1 MAPTPVAL
9 VTGAG
14 RRLGYETSCA
24 LLARGFRVFALY
36 RTATDEL
43 DKLVRQG
50 ATALQ
55 VDLSNQSD
63 VQAVIHNVLQQTDR
77 LDALVNNAS
86 GFERDA
92 TDGGRQ
98 LAEQSSQ
105 LFQVNSVAPM
115 QLMHG
120 LSDILKKTGAKNQ
133 RPTLIVNITDI
144 FAEKPNPAFAAYCSS
159 KAALANLTLSYAAL
173 LAPHVRVNAIM
184 PGPIGFLPTHTSE
197 QKQQVLGE
205 TLLGREGGFHSV
217 VMQILSLLDNDYI
230 TGAQIPV
237 DGGRRLA
244 QGMAHNADGNP
255 G

>member
-1 MAPTPVAL
+1 MSRTPVAL

-14 RRLGYETSCA
+14 RRLGYETSSA
-24 LLARGFRVFALY
+24 LLARGFKVFALY
-36 RTATDEL
+36 RSQTADL
-43 DKLVRQG
+43 DTLVQQG
-50 ATALQ
+50 ATALH
-55 VDLSNQSD
+55 VDLAD
-63 VQAVIHNVLQQTDR
+63 PDAVQAGIDDVLEQTDR
-77 LDALVNNAS
+77 LDVLVNNAS

-92 TDGGRQ
+92 TDGGLK
-98 LAEQSSQ
+98 LAEQSRY
-105 LFQVNSVAPM
+105 LFQVNSTAPM

-120 LSDILKKTGAKNQ
+120 FAARLKETGQDNQ
-133 RPTLIVNITDI
+133 RPSLVVNITDI
-144 FAEKPNPAFAAYCSS
+144 FAEKPNPAFAAYCAS

-184 PGPIGFLPTHTSE
+184 PGPIGFLPTHTND

-205 TLLGREGGFHSV
+205 TLLGREGSFHSV
-217 VMQILSLLDNDYI
+217 VTQILSLLDNDYI

-244 QGMAHNADGNP
+244 QGMPHNMDGNP